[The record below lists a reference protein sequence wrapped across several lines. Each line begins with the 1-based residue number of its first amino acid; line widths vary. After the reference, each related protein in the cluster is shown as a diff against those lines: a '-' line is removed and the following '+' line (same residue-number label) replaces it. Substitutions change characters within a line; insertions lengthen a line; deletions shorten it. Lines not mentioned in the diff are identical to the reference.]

1 MAAAWAMPVMMSE
14 SVLASNALVIVLNA
28 TGNIGSP
35 WKNELGVRQI
45 TQTYLH
51 ALYENR
57 I

>member
-1 MAAAWAMPVMMSE
+1 MPVMMSE